1 MEPSLTVPSTKKDSM
16 PVNVADF
23 GYVPYGKTVS
33 GNLTYIENTCNPLN
47 ITLNTTVVLTM
58 GSSCKFLA

>member
-1 MEPSLTVPSTKKDSM
+1 MKPSLIVPSTKNDSI

-23 GYVPYGKTVS
+23 GYVPYGRSVS

-47 ITLNTTVVLTM
+47 ITLNSTIVLTM
-58 GSSCKFLA
+58 GSSCKFLS